1 MTRPADSNSLLMW
14 SVPRSTPFT
23 VSSRTAIKAGAK
35 VVVHAQATVTK
46 PVKLVATEII
56 LMPSNT
62 TFVG

>member
-1 MTRPADSNSLLMW
+1 VVGAAIDT
-14 SVPRSTPFT
+14 VT
-23 VSSRTAIKAGAK
+23 VSSRTVIKAGAK

-46 PVKLVATEII
+46 LVKLVATEII